1 MEDQE
6 IRERYGLK
14 GKRHAIILFITMLL
28 LIMAIVVD
36 IMVIINPAEPLA
48 MLFNGIDI
56 ICCLFL
62 VIYAIYGYK
71 LPIISF
77 QIVVAVRAIMALNL
91 LNFFIHYKEGSFSLI
106 IDGSGLVL
114 LLIFL
119 FTMKNYQTVAKASI
133 VAVCLLCVVPMVMD
147 SLLGKFKVGSL
158 SPLVVSIAIAV
169 IYFSRI
175 ARKEVRESKEA

>member
-14 GKRHAIILFITMLL
+14 GKRHGIILFITMLL

-36 IMVIINPAEPLA
+36 IMVIINPADQLA
-48 MLFNGIDI
+48 TLFNGIDI

-62 VIYAIYGYK
+62 VIYAVYGYK
-71 LPIISF
+71 LPVISF
-77 QIVVAVRAIMALNL
+77 QIVVAVRAIMALSV
-91 LNFFIHYKEGSFSLI
+91 LNFFIHYKEGLLSVI
-106 IDGSGLVL
+106 IDGSGLVF

-119 FTMKNYQTVAKASI
+119 FTMKNHQVAAKASI
-133 VAVCLLCVVPMVMD
+133 AAVCLLCVVPIVMD
-147 SLLGKFKVGSL
+147 SMLGKFKVGSL
-158 SPLVVSIAIAV
+158 SPLVVNIAIAV